1 MNTNEYI
8 RYQFIQPDLTK
19 IGLSSYAVRSSLK
32 VAVDEVKSQIGGI
45 VIDLGCGEM
54 PYRDYLLKAG
64 NITKYVGIDL
74 KPTEYHNIVK
84 PDMHWDGQMIP
95 LPDNHADWI
104 LITEFLEHYFDTQ
117 HILKEIYRV
126 LKPCGHVFFTVPFI
140 YPLHEVPYDE
150 YRFTPFSLEKHFK
163 LAGFKGIKIKSLG
176 GINRSLAIL
185 IGVWK
190 ENLNFYSKRRYK
202 RYLKRIFILLLV
214 YFYKYLLEKDNVLTT
229 FSNHKFSSGFW
240 GIVEK

>member
-1 MNTNEYI
+1 MDTNEYI
-8 RYQFIQPDLTK
+8 KDQFIQPNLTK

-32 VAVDEVKSQIGGI
+32 MAVDEVKSEIEGI

-54 PYRDYLLKAG
+54 PYREYMLREG
-64 NITKYVGIDL
+64 NITKYIGIDL
-74 KPTEYHNIVK
+74 KPTEYHGIVK
-84 PDMHWDGQMIP
+84 PDLYWDGQTIP
-95 LPDNHADWI
+95 LPDNHANWV

-126 LKPCGHVFFTVPFI
+126 LKPGGHIFFTVPFI

-163 LAGFKGIKIKSLG
+163 LAGFQKTTVKSLG

-190 ENLNFYSKRRYK
+190 EHFNPYSKRRYK
-202 RYLKRIFILLLV
+202 RYLKRIFIFLLV
-214 YFYKYLLEKDNVLTT
+214 KFYKYLLETDTILMNY
-229 FSNHKFSSGFW
+229 SNHKFSSGFW